1 GFCVGLAGWWGWV
14 GATLRGGVWCGLALR
29 AAQPLSHE
37 NFIGL
42 ARLQEGRQFPRR
54 YCDTLRMALPAAVK
68 FLTGDHQ
75 LFFRMA
81 VQDRVVFRMTL
92 HPLPL
97 DECVRSAGIERV
109 ITDGNLPILHCR
121 ILESAGPVINVV
133 DLDAAAWRALRP

>member
-1 GFCVGLAGWWGWV
+1 MRRWGLSNSRGCSSWV
-14 GATLRGGVWCGLALR
+14 LGLVV
-29 AAQPLSHE
+29 AQPLSHE
-37 NFIGL
+37 NLIGL
-42 ARLQEGRQFPRR
+42 DRFQEGRQFPRR

-97 DECVRSAGIERV
+97 DECVRSAGIDRV

-121 ILESAGPVINVV
+121 LLESAGPVINVV
-133 DLDAAAWRALRP
+133 